1 MTTLPNV
8 AALNVSR
15 AAARCTER
23 PTMPD
28 SALFGATVDL
38 LEARAEA
45 PSALACPEQCR
56 PDTTL
61 KRRATNELDTAD
73 ELAVR
78 VDSTET
84 LPVSP
89 NGLPVL
95 QGLSDATELAGQAST
110 LSEALGPESVRQ
122 LVLPTSVPATSAI
135 ARLTDNLVSDLANVG
150 AAPLGPTDTAWVG
163 VAPRPIAEHQPIFP
177 AATGEESVWVPQF
190 AGALPLRLF
199 TKREAVAPASSVALE
214 CLESARTIGLLTT
227 GPSKPQSQRHPPQM
241 NENAVEGA
249 TFWTASLVQVG
260 AAPNLLIP
268 ASEPA
273 TVERAGRVDVVQA
286 WAVGSTTGTRT
297 IRSGNVYETFES
309 EAATASPGLTTHVSA
324 AEPQF
329 GAADRIAPSGYA
341 QLPSGERRPSAGDIW
356 SEPTIA
362 SPTLS
367 GELDMSTRSP
377 AAGATVP
384 PPTPRAMQTDPAA
397 TSAVGLKTEAV
408 SAHATGAH
416 KTDEEQMPA
425 GLPAVAGGLLAHTA
439 RQMLHAQLACTS
451 AQASGAASLPMSRSS
466 RAARPERSNDLPRH
480 AFQKPTV
487 SGPTT
492 APFATAKLSIELQ
505 TPTHRPLRELFAS
518 VAPALPEQDA
528 PDRGVPL
535 LANSG
540 TFASQSPLAHM
551 SSASSPAYLG
561 EDTFV
566 PRLGPDIAP
575 HRQLT
580 DAIVR
585 TREGRIEILLDPV
598 ELGRVTVMLG
608 TDDQGGLGI
617 VAERPE
623 TRDLIHRHSE
633 QLLRDLRENGMPDA
647 RLDFLR
653 SATDRPLDDRFPALS
668 GRIADERH
676 GFGQNNHGQ
685 GQGHG
690 HSQGQF
696 PGHGQGR
703 EQHGEI
709 EYTPAPCGP
718 QAANHGE
725 GGEPL
730 PDGQPKVAG
739 PRAINRR
746 VDLRL

>member
-1 MTTLPNV
+1 MTTLPNIAV
-8 AALNVSR
+8 LPVIR

-23 PTMPD
+23 PAMSD
-28 SALFGATVDL
+28 SALFGTTVDL

-61 KRRATNELDTAD
+61 KRRATNEPDTAD

-89 NGLPVL
+89 NGPPVL
-95 QGLSDATELAGQAST
+95 GGLPDATELAGQAST
-110 LSEALGPESVRQ
+110 LSKAPGPEPVRQ
-122 LVLPTSVPATSAI
+122 LVLPTSLPATSAI
-135 ARLTDNLVSDLANVG
+135 ARLTDYLVSDLANVG
-150 AAPLGPTDTAWVG
+150 AASLGPTDTALVG
-163 VAPRPIAEHQPIFP
+163 VAPLPIAER
-177 AATGEESVWVPQF
+177 GEERVWVPQF
-190 AGALPLRLF
+190 AGASPPRLF
-199 TKREAVAPASSVALE
+199 TKREAVAPASSVALD
-214 CLESARTIGLLTT
+214 CLESARTIALLTT
-227 GPSKPQSQRHPPQM
+227 GPSKPQSQRQAPQM

-249 TFWTASLVQVG
+249 TFWSASLVQVG
-260 AAPNLLIP
+260 AAPNLSIP

-273 TVERAGRVDVVQA
+273 TVERAGRVDVVEA

-329 GAADRIAPSGYA
+329 GAADRKAPSGYA
-341 QLPSGERRPSAGDIW
+341 QLPSGERRPSAREIP

-362 SPTLS
+362 SPTSS
-367 GELDMSTRSP
+367 GELDVSTRSP
-377 AAGATVP
+377 AAGATLP
-384 PPTPRAMQTDPAA
+384 PLTPRAMQTDPAA
-397 TSAVGLKTEAV
+397 TYAAVLKTEAV
-408 SAHATGAH
+408 SAHAIGVH
-416 KTDEEQMPA
+416 KTGEEQMP
-425 GLPAVAGGLLAHTA
+425 GSLPAVADGLLAHNA
-439 RQMLHAQLACTS
+439 WQMLHAQLACPST
-451 AQASGAASLPMSRSS
+451 QASGAASLPMSRSS
-466 RAARPERSNDLPRH
+466 QEARPERSNDLPRH

-492 APFATAKLSIELQ
+492 APFGTAELSIELQ
-505 TPTHRPLRELFAS
+505 TPTHRPMRELFAS

-535 LANSG
+535 LANSS

-551 SSASSPAYLG
+551 SSASSPAFLG

-575 HRQLT
+575 HRQLA

-585 TREGRIEILLDPV
+585 THEGRIEILLDPV
-598 ELGRVTVMLG
+598 ELGRVTVTLG

-617 VAERPE
+617 VTERPE

-653 SATDRPLDDRFPALS
+653 SATDRPLDDRLPAPS
-668 GRIADERH
+668 GRLVDERL
-676 GFGQNNHGQ
+676 GFVQNNHGQ

-690 HSQGQF
+690 QAQGQF

-703 EQHGEI
+703 EQRGEI
-709 EYTPAPCGP
+709 EYTPAPRGP
-718 QAANHGE
+718 QATNHGE

-730 PDGQPKVAG
+730 PDGQPEVAG
-739 PRAINRR
+739 PCAINRR